1 MGGAGTSYTPKIA
14 EGKYGDWVNE
24 YNRWDCSG
32 FVGYCVG
39 APWGTRLFST
49 LNQGDILRSKGF
61 KLMGLNNDSLL
72 PYYLEL
78 KPGDV
83 LVYNDPNNRTG
94 GAHGHTQIAYD
105 SKHCFGARGPQG
117 TPVGISGDLRLYT
130 AFSHGWTE
138 WWRPPGGIAIE
149 KWVPA

>member
-14 EGKYGDWVNE
+14 EGEYGDWVNE

-61 KLMGLNNDSLL
+61 KQMGNVSTGLG
-72 PYYLEL
+72 YLTGF
-78 KPGDV
+78 KPGDI
-83 LVYNDPNNRTG
+83 LIYNDPNNRTG
-94 GAHGHTQIAYD
+94 GAHGHTEIVYD
-105 SKHCFGARGPQG
+105 SDGNCFGARGPQD
-117 TPVGISGDLRLYT
+117 TPVGISGSLKNQ
-130 AFSHGWTE
+130 ASFGHGWTE

-149 KWVPA
+149 KWVPV